1 MTLPHLCNGLYIGA
15 RCVQMVRGSHTYHDL
30 HYDRRLLNNQM
41 EPTWFKYK
49 GHTIVSSGSL
59 SFIKYVNEVLVSS
72 RGDT

>member
-1 MTLPHLCNGLYIGA
+1 MGFLHWSTLCENVKRDP
-15 RCVQMVRGSHTYHDL
+15 HTYHDL
-30 HYDRRLLNNQM
+30 HYDKRLLNNRM

-49 GHTIVSSGSL
+49 GHKIVSPGSL